1 MTKTQPYQPFLLR
14 LFHSI
19 NALLV
24 IACVITG
31 FLVYDSWDGRF
42 GQLGLT
48 VKNRSLI
55 DIHGTFAFVLFFV
68 FLGFLIVSIKIG
80 RNRLVKSDDLPNLTN
95 KIGENIWW
103 YRLHR
108 IVNTTIL
115 LSAILS
121 IGSGKLQDENWL
133 PNGEMN
139 HIWYYIHLAGWL
151 IMLLAIAT
159 HLLMGA
165 KVGGMPLILSMFN
178 TKYRPQDSP
187 KLWPEKIRA
196 WLKYPRW

>member
-1 MTKTQPYQPFLLR
+1 MTKAQPYQPLLIR
-14 LFHSI
+14 LFHGI
-19 NALLV
+19 NALLI
-24 IACVITG
+24 IACMITG

-48 VKNRSLI
+48 VENRSLI

-68 FLGFLIVSIKIG
+68 FLVFLIVSIKLG
-80 RNRLVKSDDLPNLTN
+80 KNHLAKSDDLGKLTN
-95 KIGENIWW
+95 KVGENIWW

-139 HIWYYIHLAGWL
+139 HIWYYIHLIGWL
-151 IMLLAIAT
+151 VMLLAIAT
-159 HLLMGA
+159 HLLMSA

-178 TKYRPQDSP
+178 AKYRPEESP
-187 KLWPEKIRA
+187 KLWPQKIRA
-196 WLKYPRW
+196 WLRHPRW

>member
-1 MTKTQPYQPFLLR
+1 MSKTQPYQPFLLR

-42 GQLGLT
+42 GKVGLT
-48 VKNRSLI
+48 IKNRSLI
-55 DIHGTFAFVLFFV
+55 DIHGTFAFALFFV
-68 FLGFLIVSIKIG
+68 FLGFIIVSIKLG
-80 RNRLVKSDDLPNLTN
+80 RNRLVKSDDWQKLTN
-95 KIGENIWW
+95 NVGKNIWW

-108 IVNTTIL
+108 VVNTTIL
-115 LSAILS
+115 FSAILS

-133 PNGEMN
+133 PNDEMY
-139 HIWYYIHLAGWL
+139 HFWYSLHLISWL

-159 HLLMGA
+159 HLLMSA
-165 KVGGMPLILSMFN
+165 KVGGYPLILSMFN
-178 TKYRPQDSP
+178 AKYLPQESP
-187 KLWPEKIRA
+187 KLWQEKIMA
-196 WLKYPRW
+196 WLKNPRI

>member
-1 MTKTQPYQPFLLR
+1 MMKTQQYQPFLLR
-14 LFHSI
+14 LFHGI
-19 NALLV
+19 NALLI
-24 IACVITG
+24 IACLITG

-80 RNRLVKSDDLPNLTN
+80 RNRLIKSDDLPKLIN
-95 KIGENIWW
+95 KVGTKIWW
-103 YRLHR
+103 HRLHR

-115 LSAILS
+115 LATILS

-133 PNGEMN
+133 PKGEMN
-139 HIWYYIHLAGWL
+139 HIWYYIHLTGWL
-151 IMLLAIAT
+151 IMLLAIAI
-159 HLLMGA
+159 HLLMST
-165 KVGGMPLILSMFN
+165 KIGGISLILSMFRLKFS
-178 TKYRPQDSP
+178 TK
-187 KLWPEKIRA
+187 
-196 WLKYPRW
+196 